1 MGLGKTVEIIDLIL
15 LNPRPSLPERTFSE
29 NNEQTVREVK
39 ATLIIT
45 PPTIRTTLGG
55 ASGLIW
61 FSFPMGN
68 GNCRESA
75 VSESFYLSWCANSS
89 SRL

>member
-29 NNEQTVREVK
+29 NTEHSVREVK

-45 PPTIRTTLGG
+45 PPTIRATPVG
-55 ASGLIW
+55 ASQLTWIQ
-61 FSFPMGN
+61 FPN
-68 GNCRESA
+68 GQR
-75 VSESFYLSWCANSS
+75 
-89 SRL
+89 RLQRKPRP